1 MADQGLTAD
10 DLAAFDA
17 EIWRRA
23 ADLKRQADAIGVSP
37 LYLSIAVGMVLE
49 GKIPSLRL
57 VEPSQG
63 RFSG

>member
-1 MADQGLTAD
+1 MADQGLTAA

-23 ADLKRQADAIGVSP
+23 ADLKRRADAIGVSP

-49 GKIPSLRL
+49 DKMPSLRL
-57 VEPSQG
+57 VAPSQG
-63 RFSG
+63 RFQG